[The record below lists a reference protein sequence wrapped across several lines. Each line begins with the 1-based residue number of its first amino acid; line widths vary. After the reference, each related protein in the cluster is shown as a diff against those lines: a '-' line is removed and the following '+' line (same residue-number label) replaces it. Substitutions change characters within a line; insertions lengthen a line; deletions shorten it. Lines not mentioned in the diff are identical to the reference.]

1 MTLSTSSVVA
11 VVSLFG
17 PRVYRWF
24 FIDTNNKTTTAQRT
38 QVYGGI
44 PTACHLPNNPDDAVG
59 KVITDV
65 EDKWYDGK
73 YLNHTMNG
81 LDCYPVYMQV
91 GEREM

>member
-1 MTLSTSSVVA
+1 M
-11 VVSLFG
+11 
-17 PRVYRWF
+17 
-24 FIDTNNKTTTAQRT
+24 
-38 QVYGGI
+38 
-44 PTACHLPNNPDDAVG
+44 G

-91 GEREM
+91 GEVEKTLQYSTAQCSAVRYRQLSRK